1 MSEQEYTKPAEVR
14 SRQEKGFAAMIGK
27 VLQENA
33 FYKKKYKPLRF
44 QPGRRLGLSDL
55 AELPFVTHQDIRR
68 DQQSNPPFGTN
79 LTYPLARYT
88 RVHHGPDGILRWMDT
103 EDSWSWWL
111 DCWKTAYEAA
121 GVTPEHHVFVAC
133 AVGPSIGFWTAFEAG
148 QRLGA
153 LMIPGG
159 AASPGEQHEIMLR
172 DQASV
177 LVTTPSNARKL
188 SQAAAL
194 AGYDLASCS
203 LRMILHSDDGDD
215 ADRSHDKHASV
226 WSGKRSDLMLSTEIG
241 AWAFGCG
248 RDGYLHVNEDEF
260 IVEIVDPASTG
271 SIPVGDDGTQT
282 GEIVL
287 TNLGRAGSP
296 LIRYRTGQIV
306 KLSRKPC
313 QCGRRTAQVAV
324 AALEPAAHAVAI

>member
-1 MSEQEYTKPAEVR
+1 MSEHEYTKPAEVR
-14 SRQEKGFAAMIGK
+14 SRQEKGFAAMIAK
-27 VLQENA
+27 VLLENS
-33 FYKKKYKPLRF
+33 FYKTKYKRLGF

-55 AELPFVTHQDIRR
+55 PKLPFITPKDVHS

-88 RVHHGPDGILRWMDT
+88 RIHHGAGGALRWMDT
-103 EDSWSWWL
+103 QESWSWWL

-133 AVGPSIGFWTAFEAG
+133 AVGPTIGFWTAFEAG

-159 AASPGEQHEIMLR
+159 AASPEQQHEIMLR
-172 DQASV
+172 DQATV
-177 LVTTPSNARKL
+177 LVTSPRNAHRL
-188 SQAAAL
+188 AQAAAL
-194 AGYDLASCS
+194 RGYDLTSCS

-215 ADRSHDKHASV
+215 GDLDRDASV
-226 WSGKRSDLMLSTEIG
+226 WSGKRTDVMLSTEIG

-260 IVEIVDPASTG
+260 VVEIVDPLSTEPV
-271 SIPVGDDGTQT
+271 PVGDDGTQT

-296 LIRYRTGQIV
+296 LIRYRTGQIA

-313 QCGRRTAQVAV
+313 KCGRRTAQVAV
-324 AALEPAAHAVAI
+324 AAFEHHAG